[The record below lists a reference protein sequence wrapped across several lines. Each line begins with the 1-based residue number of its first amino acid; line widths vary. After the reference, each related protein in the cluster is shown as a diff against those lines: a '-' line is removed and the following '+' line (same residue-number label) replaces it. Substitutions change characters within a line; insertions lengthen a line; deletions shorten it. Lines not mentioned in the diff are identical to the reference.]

1 MTKKLNK
8 DYLIELDVATS
19 GQWYWRLKSRN
30 GRTLAHSE
38 TYKRRISAVKVM
50 KKLAKA
56 LNCGA
61 YIWRS
66 AKGGR
71 R

>member
-1 MTKKLNK
+1 MAKKLSK
-8 DYLIELDVATS
+8 DYLVELDVSTS
-19 GQWYWRLKSRN
+19 GLWYWRLKSRN

-38 TYKRRISAVKVM
+38 TYTRRMSAVRVA

-56 LNCGA
+56 LNCGT
-61 YIWRS
+61 YIWRY